1 MQDLH
6 EVFGPS
12 DISHFKQ
19 TKTIKKEGGDQ
30 KMGWSIWDSLLIR
43 KSMTLCIIVNENN
56 LNKLNAINTRD
67 RSDRS
72 RYERR

>member
-1 MQDLH
+1 M
-6 EVFGPS
+6 S
-12 DISHFKQ
+12 CKIW
-19 TKTIKKEGGDQ
+19 KEGGDQ

-56 LNKLNAINTRD
+56 INKLNDINTRD

-72 RYERR
+72 R